1 MSCFGNIHAFSF
13 FVVTEMDDMALPHYI
28 SVTLLLLLVS
38 YCVWII
44 SLTRCARVC
53 TMTLTML
60 IQGWVSH
67 VAYVEHGQLKHFTVE
82 DMTVGD
88 TANGKLLDR
97 VETWLTAEKEE
108 RKKTDGKVK
117 MRKVEGSQ
125 KITATISS
133 KHMSYFR

>member
-1 MSCFGNIHAFSF
+1 
-13 FVVTEMDDMALPHYI
+13 MALPHYI